1 MPADHRRRNPRR
13 AAEHT
18 APPRELNARELATFV
33 LFRVAEDGAYASRV
47 LDAELARARLD
58 PRDAALA
65 TEIVYGT
72 LRTLPAMDAAYSGY
86 LRRAPETL
94 DPMVRAT
101 LRVACYQLLHL
112 GRVPPHAIVDGAVGL
127 VVHERGRILAGVVNA
142 VLRKVAAT
150 RPAEPKPPTAL
161 VAPAWF
167 GETLVASLGEA
178 RATNFLAARRLPPPI
193 VLRVEDETPRARDTL
208 IARLVQ
214 ARPGAEIVPGAVSP
228 RAVLVRGGGDPRLL
242 PGHEEGAFTV
252 QEEGAQAVALA
263 VGARP
268 GERIADA
275 CAGHGGK
282 TTLFAR
288 AVGANGHVTALDLY
302 AEKLERIGPELAR
315 LHLPGS
321 RLDTVTVDLSVGTAS
336 LDGRF
341 DRVLV
346 DAPCTGLGTV
356 HRRPEILL
364 RVGPDDPARLAELQ
378 VQLLRNAAALV
389 RPGGTLVYAVCSP
402 TLEEGAGVV
411 ARITAELPSLRA
423 HREAPPLAGITP
435 DPDGMLRLGPWSEP
449 SGQGL
454 DVYQL
459 FRWQRIGPAHA

>member
-1 MPADHRRRNPRR
+1 MPRDGQRRGPPRPAQR
-13 AAEHT
+13 AAPT
-18 APPRELNARELATFV
+18 RELNARELATFV
-33 LFRVAEDGAYASRV
+33 LYRVAEDGAYASRV
-47 LDAELARARLD
+47 LDAELSRARLD

-72 LRTLPAMDAAYSGY
+72 LRALPAMDAAYSGH

-101 LRVACYQLLHL
+101 LRTACYQLLHL
-112 GRVPPHAIVDGAVGL
+112 GRVPPHAIVDAAVGH
-127 VVHERGRILAGVVNA
+127 VVHERGRTLGGVVNA

-161 VAPAWF
+161 VAPEWF
-167 GETLVASLGEA
+167 SAALTASLGEA
-178 RATNFLAARRLPPPI
+178 RAQEFLAARALPPPI
-193 VLRVEDETPRARDTL
+193 VLRTEDDAEGARDAL
-208 IARLVQ
+208 IARFVE
-214 ARPGAEIVPGAVSP
+214 ARPGADVQPGAVSP
-228 RAVLVRGGGDPRLL
+228 RAVLVRGGGDPRML
-242 PGHEEGAFTV
+242 PGYAEGAFTA

-263 VGARP
+263 AGAQP

-282 TTLFAR
+282 TTFFAR
-288 AVGANGHVTALDLY
+288 AVGATGHVTALDLY
-302 AEKLERIGPELAR
+302 EEKLERIGAELTR
-315 LHLPGS
+315 LRLPAS
-321 RLDTVTVDLSVGTAS
+321 RLDTVAVDLSVGAAG

-378 VQLLRNAAALV
+378 AQILRHAAALV

-402 TLEEGAGVV
+402 TREEGADVV
-411 ARITAELPSLRA
+411 ARISAELPELRA
-423 HREAPPLAGITP
+423 HPDAPPLSSVTP
-435 DPDGMLRLGPWSEP
+435 DADGLLRLGPWSDP
-449 SGQGL
+449 SGRGP

-459 FRWQRIGPAHA
+459 FRWQKLSASST